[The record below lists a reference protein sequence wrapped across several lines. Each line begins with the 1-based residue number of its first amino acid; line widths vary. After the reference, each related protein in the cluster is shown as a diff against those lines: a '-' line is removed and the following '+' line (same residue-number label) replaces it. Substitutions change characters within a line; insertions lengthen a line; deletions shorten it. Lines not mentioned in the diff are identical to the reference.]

1 VENRSLL
8 ERQDFSTILRDLHR
22 LGATD
27 LRDAATVTK
36 VMDYLSD
43 FHLLL
48 FLPSTGILGEVSL
61 VWAKLRWFYLT
72 LKQREFKNLV
82 KAVTA
87 PDDQRLKLMEG
98 VMNSGGW
105 QTLMTIV
112 QENARTCNPRFC

>member
-1 VENRSLL
+1 
-8 ERQDFSTILRDLHR
+8 
-22 LGATD
+22 
-27 LRDAATVTK
+27 
-36 VMDYLSD
+36 MDYLGD

-61 VWAKLRWFYLT
+61 VRVYCAHIVSFAA
-72 LKQREFKNLV
+72 QREFKNLV

-112 QENARTCNPRFC
+112 QENART